1 MDTKRVYQNMNE
13 GYTEDR
19 FRKFYDK
26 YLDDSSSKEIASCP
40 LSSFEEVVTT
50 MLSRTTIAAGRN
62 IRNGMVAYLKAAE
75 TVEGAVDIEE
85 KLEILAKIADHDIL
99 NLQQQ
104 NESKRE
110 KFRHFFV
117 SPEHLADELNR
128 YESEFPSVMHLAL
141 MLEWM
146 GVSVNDAVNL
156 PKTALNKS
164 GTVITAPDRKIEVPE
179 PFRSI
184 FLQYRNSDAVRNP
197 DVKDLDYL
205 IKYKVT
211 NSPFLLCENLRPR
224 MQPRPSRKQ
233 VNPIKPIAVFKEIM
247 SFNKILN
254 EGRSEEDQVTYG
266 IDTANISGILY
277 QVRTELESG
286 QIGSP
291 EEYFTKFYEGDV
303 HGIRRWLARWEM
315 YKEYCRK
322 PEFEKYFAKEQNQE
336 EQSEDPQ

>member
-26 YLDDSSSKEIASCP
+26 YLEDSSGASKEIASCP

-50 MLSRTTIAAGRN
+50 ILSRTTIAAGRN

-85 KLEILAKIADHDIL
+85 KLEILAKIADKDIL
-99 NLQQQ
+99 SLQQQ
-104 NESKRE
+104 NESNRE

-146 GVSVNDAVNL
+146 GVSVKDAVNL

-164 GTVITAPDRKIEVPE
+164 ATVITALDRKIEVPE

-224 MQPRPSRKQ
+224 MDPRPSRKQ

-254 EGRSEEDQVTYG
+254 EGRPEEEQVTYG

-277 QVRTELESG
+277 QVRTELESE
-286 QIGSP
+286 QIASP
-291 EEYFTKFYEGDV
+291 EEYFTKFYEGNV
-303 HGIRRWLARWEM
+303 HGIRRWLARWEI
-315 YKEYCRK
+315 YKDYCRK
-322 PEFEKYFAKEQNQE
+322 PEFEKYFAKEQNQ
-336 EQSEDPQ
+336 DPQ

>member
-1 MDTKRVYQNMNE
+1 MDKKLVYQNMNA

-26 YLDDSSSKEIASCP
+26 YLEDSSGASKEIASCH

-99 NLQQQ
+99 NLQKQ

-128 YESEFPSVMHLAL
+128 YESEYPSVMHLAL

-146 GVSVNDAVNL
+146 GVPVKDAVNL

-164 GTVITAPDRKIEVPE
+164 GTVITTPDREIKVPE
-179 PFRSI
+179 PFQSI
-184 FLQYRNSDAVRNP
+184 FMRYRNTAVVRNP

-205 IKYKVT
+205 IKYKIM

-224 MQPRPSRKQ
+224 MESRPSRKQ
-233 VNPIKPIAVFKEIM
+233 INPIKPIAVFKEIM

-254 EGRSEEDQVTYG
+254 EGRPEEEQVTYG
-266 IDTANISGILY
+266 IDTASISGVLHEVKI
-277 QVRTELESG
+277 ELESG
-286 QIGSP
+286 QIQTP
-291 EEYFTKFYEGDV
+291 EEYFTKFCKGDV

-315 YKEYCRK
+315 YEEYRRK
-322 PEFEKYFAKEQNQE
+322 PEFEKYFAKEQNQ
-336 EQSEDPQ
+336 DPQ